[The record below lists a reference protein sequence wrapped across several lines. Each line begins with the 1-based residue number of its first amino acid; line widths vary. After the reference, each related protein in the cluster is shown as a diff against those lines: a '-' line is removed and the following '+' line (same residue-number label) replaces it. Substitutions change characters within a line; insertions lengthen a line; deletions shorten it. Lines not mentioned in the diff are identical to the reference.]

1 MGLTNN
7 PRLKGNRMK
16 KYKLDLSAYDV
27 TAQVPVTK
35 TVDGKE
41 VRQLEDKTEV
51 YPLRDNISVW
61 LRSVGIFK
69 TGEDIAEAV
78 SVAKQVRDCE
88 ADEIIL
94 DEREMGVLKQALNRL
109 VELTAEGKANLGGEI
124 HEEAICRIVKAEEVK

>member
-1 MGLTNN
+1 
-7 PRLKGNRMK
+7 MK
-16 KYKLDLSAYDV
+16 KFRLDLTKYDV

-41 VRQLEDKTEV
+41 VRQFEDKTEV

-69 TGEDIAEAV
+69 SAEDIAEAV
-78 SVAKQVRDCE
+78 SVAKQVRDCVE
-88 ADEIIL
+88 DEIIL
-94 DEREMGVLKQALNRL
+94 DEREIGVLKQALNRL

>member
-1 MGLTNN
+1 
-7 PRLKGNRMK
+7 MK
-16 KYKLDLSAYDV
+16 KFKLDLSKYEV

-41 VRQLEDKTEV
+41 VRQLDDKTET

-78 SVAKQVRDCE
+78 SVAKQIRDATGDSIE
-88 ADEIIL
+88 L
-94 DEREMGVLKQALNRL
+94 DEREIGVLKQAVNRL
-109 VELTAEGKANLGGEI
+109 VELTSEGKANLGGEI
-124 HEEAICRIVKAEEVK
+124 HEEAICRIIKAEEVK

>member
-1 MGLTNN
+1 
-7 PRLKGNRMK
+7 MK
-16 KYKLDLSAYDV
+16 KYSLDLSAYDV

-51 YPLRDNISVW
+51 YPLRENISVW

-69 TGEDIAEAV
+69 SAEDIAEAV
-78 SVAKQVRDCE
+78 SVAKQVRDCTE
-88 ADEIIL
+88 DSLEL

-109 VELTAEGKANLGGEI
+109 VELTSEGKANLGGEI

>member
-1 MGLTNN
+1 
-7 PRLKGNRMK
+7 MK
-16 KYKLDLSAYDV
+16 KYKIDLSEYEV

-41 VRQLEDKTEV
+41 VRQLEDKTEP

-78 SVAKQVRDCE
+78 SVAKQVRDATGDSIE
-88 ADEIIL
+88 L
-94 DEREMGVLKQALNRL
+94 DEREIGVLKQAVNRL
-109 VELTAEGKANLGGEI
+109 VELTSEGKANLGGEI
-124 HEEAICRIVKAEEVK
+124 HEIAICRIIKAEEVK